1 MPGALNQGGGGRGSL
16 MNPRY
21 RDTQL
26 KLIGTNFLSCL
37 GSLT

>member
-1 MPGALNQGGGGRGSL
+1 MVGALNQLVGESP

-26 KLIGTNFLSCL
+26 NLTGTRVLSCL
-37 GSLT
+37 GSM